1 MEEYTAIKIWTT
13 DTCKD
18 LDESHILR
26 WWKKPSIKQ
35 YTILFTWSWEQAE
48 LMFKRV
54 DISGGKNKYTGG
66 TRIFVY
72 WNILGESEI
81 LFFDLDVNISFLKKN
96 LFISRE
102 WEGEREGNINVW
114 LPLVH
119 PLLGTW
125 PTTQA
130 CALTRNRTSD
140 PLVHS
145 PVLSPLS
152 HTSQGWVYTSWY
164 KYTHM

>member
-1 MEEYTAIKIWTT
+1 
-13 DTCKD
+13 
-18 LDESHILR
+18 
-26 WWKKPSIKQ
+26 
-35 YTILFTWSWEQAE
+35 
-48 LMFKRV
+48 MFKRV

-152 HTSQGWVYTSWY
+152 HTSQG
-164 KYTHM
+164 